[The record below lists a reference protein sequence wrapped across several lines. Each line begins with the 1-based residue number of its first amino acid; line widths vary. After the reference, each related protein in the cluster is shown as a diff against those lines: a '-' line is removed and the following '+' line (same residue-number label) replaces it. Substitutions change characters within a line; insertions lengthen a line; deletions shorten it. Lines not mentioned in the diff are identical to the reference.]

1 MKDAAAVAEGGFWEL
16 TALAIMKAPAV
27 TLADRAAGV
36 CRALLHVLRAARAP
50 VAANLRDFRGPPRA
64 VTELL
69 GSAVDLRA
77 LICDLVLDAALTG
90 TTQARKTL
98 PDILYQRL
106 GPLLPADITVEA
118 FTSLNVFAQAATR
131 MPAQEPPTL

>member
-1 MKDAAAVAEGGFWEL
+1 
-16 TALAIMKAPAV
+16 
-27 TLADRAAGV
+27 
-36 CRALLHVLRAARAP
+36 
-50 VAANLRDFRGPPRA
+50 
-64 VTELL
+64 L

-118 FTSLNVFAQAATR
+118 FTSLNVFAQAATP